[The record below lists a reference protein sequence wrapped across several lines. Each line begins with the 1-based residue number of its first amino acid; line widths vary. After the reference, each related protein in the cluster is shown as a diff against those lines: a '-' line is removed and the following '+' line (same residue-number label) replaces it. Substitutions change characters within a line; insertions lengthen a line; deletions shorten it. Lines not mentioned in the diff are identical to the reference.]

1 METLKFKT
9 NLKCN
14 GCISAITPA
23 LNNIEGIENWN
34 VDLSTP
40 DRPLVVESDKDISA
54 EVLSGVKKAGYEIEK
69 LA

>member
-1 METLKFKT
+1 METLNFKT

-34 VDLSTP
+34 VDLSSP
-40 DRPLVVESDKDISA
+40 DRLLVVESDKDVSA

-69 LA
+69 LT

>member
-1 METLKFKT
+1 METLNFKT

-34 VDLSTP
+34 VDLSSP
-40 DRPLVVESDKDISA
+40 DRLLVVESDKDVSA